1 MPVVGDRVL
10 LSDVRPALV
19 PFVGQALGLEL
30 ELVAKAGR
38 VLADAP
44 SLESRV
50 VLAEV
55 VRIHAARASD
65 FARIL
70 ESEPVDAAEAMRPY
84 AETTRSFA
92 AAIEGADWYEQVL
105 ALHVVSGLLVDF
117 FVAIAPGLPSDD
129 RDAMLRTLRSESTHA
144 LLVGLLQQA
153 IEATPRLSDRLAV
166 WGRRI
171 VGDALLQMY
180 LAVNGPDDAGR
191 AVPSQPRLEPAFNDI
206 VASHTRRMDELGLT
220 A

>member
-50 VLAEV
+50 ALVEA
-55 VRIHAARASD
+55 VRIHAARAAA
-65 FARIL
+65 FARVL
-70 ESEPVDAAEAMRPY
+70 ESEPVDAADAMRPY

-92 AAIEGADWYEQVL
+92 DAIDGADWYEQVL
-105 ALHVVSGLLVDF
+105 ALHVASGLLVDF
-117 FVAIAPGLPSDD
+117 FVAIAPGLPADD
-129 RDAMLRTLRSESTHA
+129 RDAMLRALRSETTHP

>member
-1 MPVVGDRVL
+1 ML

-105 ALHVVSGLLVDF
+105 ALHVASGLLVDF
-117 FVAIAPGLPSDD
+117 FVAIAPGLPGDD
-129 RDAMLRTLRSESTHA
+129 RDAMLRALRSESPHA